1 MTPKSFS
8 QHDNSNEVI
17 SRQVTYCTT
26 FFRKIFHTWNFMRL
40 VLGPVAFCQAHFLF
54 RAKKKHE
61 HFLFV
66 FWNKTS
72 RVNIV
77 QTVSDRRSPNSFSF
91 VGWLQEWDA
100 RRTVRRALWV
110 LLADICSSL
119 VHRSKLCWS
128 LHIKHY
134 LSSLFVL
141 WFFVPFPH
149 H

>member
-1 MTPKSFS
+1 MTIQMKSSVDRLHTAPLSFVKS
-8 QHDNSNEVI
+8 STHEILWDLFWVLWPFAKPI
-17 SRQVTYCTT
+17 SSSEQRRNTSTSCLY
-26 FFRKIFHTWNFMRL
+26 FEIKPAGSDEIRKL
-40 VLGPVAFCQAHFLF
+40 L
-54 RAKKKHE
+54 
-61 HFLFV
+61 
-66 FWNKTS
+66 
-72 RVNIV
+72 NIV
-77 QTVSDRRSPNSFSF
+77 QTVSDRRSPTSFSF

-134 LSSLFVL
+134 LSTLFVL